1 MLTLTCNVG
10 AIGVDSHID
19 SVPGSHTAHP
29 DTDLKV
35 VEEKTHHASPSD
47 EALASIEPH
56 KPNHEIPA
64 SLDSAAHGKTRLAS
78 DALRARAGSALCP
91 TQSMYD
97 LNCYISVI
105 FVFS

>member
-19 SVPGSHTAHP
+19 PVPGSHTAHP

-35 VEEKTHHASPSD
+35 MEEKTHHASPSD

-64 SLDSAAHGKTRLAS
+64 SVDSAAHGKIRLARTHFGHGLAAHCVS
-78 DALRARAGSALCP
+78 HKAC
-91 TQSMYD
+91 TT
-97 LNCYISVI
+97 
-105 FVFS
+105 